1 MKSRSRSVSSNLMRV
16 YLFLVSDLVNRL
28 NSKVLDNVQNL
39 ELIKQISGGGG
50 SAGSGAMDTIKQI

>member
-1 MKSRSRSVSSNLMRV
+1 MRV